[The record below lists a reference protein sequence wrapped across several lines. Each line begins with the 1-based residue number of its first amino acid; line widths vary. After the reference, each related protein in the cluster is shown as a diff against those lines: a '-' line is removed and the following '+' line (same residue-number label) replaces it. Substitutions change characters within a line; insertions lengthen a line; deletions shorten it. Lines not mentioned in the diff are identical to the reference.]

1 MRDFIGSFVYS
12 TSDLC
17 LGMVSRAI
25 EGECADDIQVLG
37 LGPVA
42 VQPDYCRQGIGSR
55 LIGHS
60 LNVR

>member
-1 MRDFIGSFVYS
+1 
-12 TSDLC
+12 
-17 LGMVSRAI
+17 
-25 EGECADDIQVLG
+25 VLG